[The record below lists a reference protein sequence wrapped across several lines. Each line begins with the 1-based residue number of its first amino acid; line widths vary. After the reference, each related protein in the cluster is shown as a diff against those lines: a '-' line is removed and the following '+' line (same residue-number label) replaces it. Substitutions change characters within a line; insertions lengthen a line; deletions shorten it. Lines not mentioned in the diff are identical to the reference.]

1 MKLNDVFS
9 FRGGAW
15 RKNFT
20 FKKLKRLC
28 TARSTRLF
36 SQVVLYVIEL
46 GQGMEINWSKLIIV
60 LLETPT
66 AVWNYRISCPLL
78 FTVPLA
84 GIFFFLSF
92 FQAYVFTF
100 LFVIFSATYI
110 IKYIPYSDAEF
121 K

>member
-1 MKLNDVFS
+1 MYFLSEEELGGKTSLSRNWNVFVP
-9 FRGGAW
+9 RGVLGYLV
-15 RKNFT
+15 KY
-20 FKKLKRLC
+20 
-28 TARSTRLF
+28 
-36 SQVVLYVIEL
+36 VVLDVIEL

-60 LLETPT
+60 LLETQT

-78 FTVPLA
+78 FTL
-84 GIFFFLSF
+84 GWKIFFEFLSG
-92 FQAYVFTF
+92 AYVSTF